1 MGMSDSRLSW
11 AVYKSPIGPLT
22 IVVGPAGLRGLF
34 FPGQARNLRESD
46 QQPERLGEAVG
57 QLQEYFA
64 GERQC
69 FELELDLH
77 GTAFQRSV
85 WQQLLEI
92 PYGATTSY
100 GEVASR
106 IGRPGD
112 AREVGSAVGRTPVPI
127 IVPCHRVVA
136 ADGALTGY
144 GGGLP
149 RKQALL
155 ELEGRAAAAL
165 APEPAWAFRQMTIV

>member
-1 MGMSDSRLSW
+1 MRSADSNLSW
-11 AVYKSPIGPLT
+11 AVYESPIGPLT
-22 IVVGPAGLRGLF
+22 VVGGRDGLRGLF
-34 FPGQARNLRESD
+34 FPGHARHLRESD
-46 QQPERLGEAVG
+46 RRPERLGDAVG
-57 QLQEYFA
+57 QLEEYFA
-64 GERQC
+64 GERRG
-69 FELELDLH
+69 FELELDIR

-85 WQQLLEI
+85 WRQLLEI

-100 GEVASR
+100 GDVANR
-106 IGRPGD
+106 IGRPGE
-112 AREVGSAVGRTPVPI
+112 AREVGWAIGRTPVPI
-127 IVPCHRVVA
+127 VVPCHRVVA

-155 ELEGRAAAAL
+155 ELEGRAAAGL